1 MRILYVGTLPP
12 QPGGAAL
19 SCAESLV
26 GLARR
31 GHAVSAITPI
41 TTEAEPQSLVWGT
54 AHSELTIMRFPV
66 PYFSTDQLHPEPE
79 DYRSSV
85 ASHLEQLLARAIAES
100 RPDVVLVGRETF
112 IWAAPDI
119 ARGPGVPV
127 VQRFGGSMTRALIEG
142 TYPVR
147 LMDELRAKL
156 ARIDALV
163 TPGRHLADGMKRL
176 GLEDV
181 RVIPTGVNLERFRPT
196 PRDPIL
202 AEGLTI
208 EPGDLVVA
216 HMANL
221 KSWKRS
227 LDLIRSAPHAL
238 RRDPQ
243 LLYLVVGDGRMRPDL
258 ELASRELG
266 VAARV
271 RFAGWQPYEDV
282 PRYLSLADVVV
293 TPSEFEG
300 LSRVYLE
307 TQACGR
313 VLIASD
319 IPAARE
325 VVVDGETGLLFPCG
339 DVEALALA
347 TLRAAGEP
355 VLRDRIGRNARKL
368 AESHSV
374 THMVEAYEALL
385 SEVAARSLRPPT
397 GGR

>member
-26 GLARR
+26 GLAGR
-31 GHAVSAITPI
+31 GHAVSAVTPI
-41 TTEAEPQSLVWGT
+41 TTEAEPQSRAWGA
-54 AHSELTIMRFPV
+54 AHSELAVTRFPV

-85 ASHLEQLLARAIAES
+85 ASHLERLLARAIAES

-119 ARGPGVPV
+119 AHEHGVPV
-127 VQRFGGSMTRALIEG
+127 VQRFGGSMTRALLEG

-147 LMDELRAKL
+147 LMDALRAKL
-156 ARIDALV
+156 SRIDALV
-163 TPGRHLADGMKRL
+163 TPGRHLADAVRGL
-176 GLEDV
+176 GLEEV
-181 RVIPTGVNLERFRPT
+181 RVIPTGIDLERFRPA

-202 AEGLTI
+202 SDRLTI
-208 EPGDLVVA
+208 DPDDLVVA
-216 HMANL
+216 HIANL

-227 LDLIRSAPHAL
+227 LDLIRSAPRAL
-238 RRDPQ
+238 RRDPR
-243 LLYLVVGDGRMRPDL
+243 LLYLVVGDGRMRPEL
-258 ELASRELG
+258 ERASRELG

-293 TPSEFEG
+293 ASSEFEG

-339 DVEALALA
+339 DVEALART
-347 TLRAAGEP
+347 TLHAAGKP
-355 VLRDRIGRNARKL
+355 VLREHIGRNARTL
-368 AESHSV
+368 AEANSV
-374 THMVEAYEALL
+374 AHMVEAYEALL
-385 SEVAARSLRPPT
+385 SEVAARGLRPVPS
-397 GGR
+397 GR